1 MKRIE
6 DRRAAGREAPMV
18 ITPGMVA
25 RLARHRDDC
34 AHSRDPQTDV
44 EAGPVTVTDVPAD
57 FHPHRERFGP

>member
-1 MKRIE
+1 
-6 DRRAAGREAPMV
+6 MV